1 VLSTASST
9 ATGSFTVNAQF
20 SETVTGLLATEFTV
34 TNGNVIGL
42 SGSGALWIATV
53 QPMATGAV
61 GISLP
66 ANAAL
71 DSAGQ
76 GNTAS
81 NTLTVN
87 YAPVTRQNGI
97 TADYFA
103 GLNFDQLRFSRID
116 PTINFNWTAAP
127 DSRLPSDNFS
137 VRWHGCVIPRAT
149 GLHTFNTRS
158 DDGVRLWVNNVLIID
173 NWTNHGETWDYGSIH
188 LQAGVPVVMKMEFY
202 EASGESVAQLWWEGP
217 THPFEVLPTNALLI
231 NENGMNAAPYPAS
244 FAEWLASPRSNGNTL
259 NADGDDLADL
269 LEYALGTPAGSGVS
283 TGDALKIENGTASF
297 TKAASIADLRWFLEA
312 TSDLK
317 AWTALNLAP
326 VVTDNQDGTET
337 LRWTLPA
344 QGNGILRLRVQRLG
358 ASDTAATPPQA
369 WSTLSLTAG
378 IQSIGVQTLNAPIF
392 TGLVHSVNGRSLFLS
407 DASYLPALVEE
418 GAKYYIELRNGPLAG
433 HRFDL
438 SLVGDRAL
446 VIDTESP
453 RNTLAELP
461 TSLTGIQIAVH
472 KHVTLGDVFA
482 KKALRGSTSAS
493 SADQVL
499 FLENGSFRTFWLFQ
513 SGNTLQWTASG
524 DATLSNADATII
536 APGSGVLFKSALS
549 TARNLFL
556 TGRVR
561 TTPFA
566 IRVSEGNQ
574 FLTAPWPLAASPNS
588 LAMLTGFLASTNPN
602 TADTLQLWK
611 GDTTPGSSGYTGLWL
626 FKNNATGTASWS
638 YTTDAALRSQNAT
651 LLFPSSR
658 AFFFKPAVGARGE
671 WIVPAP

>member
-1 VLSTASST
+1 
-9 ATGSFTVNAQF
+9 
-20 SETVTGLLATEFTV
+20 
-34 TNGNVIGL
+34 
-42 SGSGALWIATV
+42 
-53 QPMATGAV
+53 
-61 GISLP
+61 
-66 ANAAL
+66 
-71 DSAGQ
+71 
-76 GNTAS
+76 
-81 NTLTVN
+81 
-87 YAPVTRQNGI
+87 
-97 TADYFA
+97 
-103 GLNFDQLRFSRID
+103 
-116 PTINFNWTAAP
+116 
-127 DSRLPSDNFS
+127 
-137 VRWHGCVIPRAT
+137 
-149 GLHTFNTRS
+149 
-158 DDGVRLWVNNVLIID
+158 
-173 NWTNHGETWDYGSIH
+173 
-188 LQAGVPVVMKMEFY
+188 VPVVMKMEFY

-244 FAEWLASPRSNGNTL
+244 FAEWLASPRSNGNTA

-283 TGDALKIENGTASF
+283 TGDALKIENGTASLS
-297 TKAASIADLRWFLEA
+297 KAASIADLRWFLES

-317 AWTALNLAP
+317 AWSALNIAP
-326 VVTDNQDGTET
+326 VVSDNQNGTET
-337 LRWTLPA
+337 LRWTLPSEA
-344 QGNGILRLRVQRLG
+344 NGIIRLRVQRFG

-369 WSTLSLTAG
+369 WSTLNLTAG

-392 TGLVHSVNGRSLFLS
+392 TGLVHSVSGRSLFLS

-418 GAKYYIELRNGPLAG
+418 GATYYVELRNGSLAG
-433 HRFDL
+433 HRLDL

-446 VIDTESP
+446 VIDADSP

-461 TSLTGIQIAVH
+461 TDLTGIQIAVH
-472 KHVTLGDVFA
+472 RHVMLGDVFA

-536 APGSGVLFKSALS
+536 APGAGVLFKSALS
-549 TARNLFL
+549 TARSLFL

-588 LAMLTGFLASTNPN
+588 LAMLTGFLASINPN

-611 GDTTPGSSGYTGLWL
+611 GDATPGSSGYTGLWL
-626 FKNNATGTASWS
+626 FKNSLTATASWA
-638 YTTDAALRSQNAT
+638 YTTDAALRSQNAAM
-651 LLFPSSR
+651 LFPINR
-658 AFFFKPAVGARGE
+658 AFFLKPAVGTRGE